1 MSQLP
6 LVILASRNAKKAAEI
21 QTQLA
26 DTGIQI
32 RCMAEFPN
40 APEVVEDGDSFA
52 ANAAKKASQTAKA
65 LGHWAI
71 GEDSGICVDALD
83 GAPGI
88 YSARFSGEDATDE
101 KNNALLQE
109 KLSNVP
115 DKKRGAH
122 YVCHVALADPSG
134 EIRAT
139 AERTCNGRIIRNA
152 RGENGFGYDPYFLIP
167 EYDRTFGELP
177 GVVKKSISHRA
188 RAFQQFLPQLVA
200 ILKSAGAAGE

>member
-1 MSQLP
+1 MSQFP
-6 LVILASRNAKKAAEI
+6 VVVLASRNAKKAAEI

-32 RCMAEFPN
+32 RCMAEFDN

-71 GEDSGICVDALD
+71 GEDSGICVDALG

-101 KNNALLQE
+101 KNNALLLEQ
-109 KLSNVP
+109 LNDVP

-122 YVCHVALADPSG
+122 YVCHVALADPAG
-134 EIRAT
+134 EIRASC
-139 AERTCNGRIIRNA
+139 ERTCNGRIIREP
-152 RGENGFGYDPYFLIP
+152 RGENGFGYDPYFLVP
-167 EYDRTFGELP
+167 EYNRTFGEMP
-177 GVVKKSISHRA
+177 AVVKKSISHRA
-188 RAFQQFLPQLVA
+188 RAFQQFLPQLIA
-200 ILKSAGAAGE
+200 LLNTSRPNG